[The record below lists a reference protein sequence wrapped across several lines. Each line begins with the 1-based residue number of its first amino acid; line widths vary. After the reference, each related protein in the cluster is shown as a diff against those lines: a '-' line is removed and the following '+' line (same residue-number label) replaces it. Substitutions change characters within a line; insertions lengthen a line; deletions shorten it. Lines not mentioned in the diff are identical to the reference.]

1 MSVDA
6 TATTPEAAT
15 APGPDAGPDPVPA
28 LTVENLTVRFS
39 GLVALD
45 DVSFTVPPGTI
56 HALIGPNGA
65 GKSTCFNVIS
75 GVYRATAGRV
85 RYADEDLTRLAP
97 HRIARLGVARTFQNI
112 VLTHGTVADNL
123 MLGRHRLTRAG
134 FTASALRL
142 PHTVRE
148 QRRHRERAA
157 EIADFL
163 GLGPAF
169 DKPVAGLAYGDR
181 KRVEMARALCMEPRL
196 LLLDEPVAG
205 MHPTERSAMAETI
218 ARVRDALKISIL
230 IVEHDMGLIMRIADS
245 VTVLDFGRL
254 IADGPPERI
263 QNDRV
268 VISAYLGT
276 PVKGTEPG
284 PESGPTREPEP
295 GPTREPEPGRAP
307 EPEPIPPPE
316 PEAGPAP
323 EPVDG
328 TEPDSEPDPERA
340 TAAAS
345 DPAKD
350 TERDSEEES

>member
-1 MSVDA
+1 MTIGTTD
-6 TATTPEAAT
+6 TTPEAAT
-15 APGPDAGPDPVPA
+15 APPDGGANPVPA

-45 DVSFTVPPGTI
+45 DLSFTVAPGTI

-75 GVYRATAGRV
+75 GVYRATAGAV
-85 RYADEDLTRLAP
+85 RYADKDLTRLAP
-97 HRIARLGVARTFQNI
+97 HRIAQLGVARTFQNI

-169 DKPVAGLAYGDR
+169 DKPVGGLAYGDR

-218 ARVRDALKISIL
+218 ARVRDALNISIL

-254 IADGPPERI
+254 ISDGPPERI
-263 QNDRV
+263 QNDPA

-276 PVKGTEPG
+276 PVQDTD
-284 PESGPTREPEP
+284 
-295 GPTREPEPGRAP
+295 P
-307 EPEPIPPPE
+307 EPEQE
-316 PEAGPAP
+316 SATDTDTGTDTAEATDPDTAP
-323 EPVDG
+323 
-328 TEPDSEPDPERA
+328 
-340 TAAAS
+340 
-345 DPAKD
+345 D
-350 TERDSEEES
+350 TERGSEEAS

>member
-1 MSVDA
+1 MS
-6 TATTPEAAT
+6 TGTTPTTSEAVS
-15 APGPDAGPDPVPA
+15 APRPDSGPDPVPA
-28 LTVENLTVRFS
+28 LAVENLTVRFS

-45 DVSFTVPPGTI
+45 ELSFTVSPGTI

-75 GVYRATAGRV
+75 GVYRATAGAV
-85 RYADEDLTRLAP
+85 RYADKDLTRLAP

-112 VLTHGTVADNL
+112 VLTNGTVADNL

-169 DKPVAGLAYGDR
+169 DKPVGGLAYGDR

-218 ARVRDALKISIL
+218 ARVRDALNISIL

-254 IADGPPERI
+254 IANGPPEHI
-263 QNDRV
+263 QNDPA

-276 PVKGTEPG
+276 PVQDTEPTSEAEPK
-284 PESGPTREPEP
+284 PETAAD
-295 GPTREPEPGRAP
+295 TDND
-307 EPEPIPPPE
+307 
-316 PEAGPAP
+316 AGT
-323 EPVDG
+323 G
-328 TEPDSEPDPERA
+328 TGTDTAE
-340 TAAAS
+340 AAAS
-345 DPAKD
+345 GTAPD
-350 TERDSEEES
+350 TERDSEEAS

>member
-1 MSVDA
+1 MSADA
-6 TATTPEAAT
+6 TAATPEAAT
-15 APGPDAGPDPVPA
+15 APGPDAGPGPVPA

-45 DVSFTVPPGTI
+45 DLSFTVPPGTI

-75 GVYRATAGRV
+75 GVYRATAGSV
-85 RYADEDLTRLAP
+85 RYADKDLTRLAP
-97 HRIARLGVARTFQNI
+97 HRIAQLGVARTFQNI

-181 KRVEMARALCMEPRL
+181 KRVEMARALCMEPQL

-218 ARVRDALKISIL
+218 ARVRDALRISIL

-254 IADGPPERI
+254 IADGPPGRI

-276 PVKGTEPG
+276 PVQETEPG
-284 PESGPTREPEP
+284 PESGPTREKEP
-295 GPTREPEPGRAP
+295 GPAPAP
-307 EPEPIPPPE
+307 EPLPAPE
-316 PEAGPAP
+316 PEAGPAS
-323 EPVDG
+323 EPGYG

-345 DPAKD
+345 DPATD

>member
-1 MSVDA
+1 M
-6 TATTPEAAT
+6 
-15 APGPDAGPDPVPA
+15 
-28 LTVENLTVRFS
+28 TVRFS

-45 DVSFTVPPGTI
+45 DLSFTVAPGTI

-75 GVYRATAGRV
+75 GVYRATAGAV
-85 RYADEDLTRLAP
+85 RYADKDLTRLAP
-97 HRIARLGVARTFQNI
+97 HRIAQLGVARTFQNI

-169 DKPVAGLAYGDR
+169 DKPVGGLAYGDR

-218 ARVRDALKISIL
+218 ARVRDALNISIL

-263 QNDRV
+263 QNDPA

-276 PVKGTEPG
+276 PVQDTE
-284 PESGPTREPEP
+284 
-295 GPTREPEPGRAP
+295 
-307 EPEPIPPPE
+307 PE
-316 PEAGPAP
+316 PEAEP
-323 EPVDG
+323 EPESATDTDTDPDTG
-328 TEPDSEPDPERA
+328 TAEA
-340 TAAAS
+340 TAP
-345 DPAKD
+345 DTVPD
-350 TERDSEEES
+350 TERDSEEAS